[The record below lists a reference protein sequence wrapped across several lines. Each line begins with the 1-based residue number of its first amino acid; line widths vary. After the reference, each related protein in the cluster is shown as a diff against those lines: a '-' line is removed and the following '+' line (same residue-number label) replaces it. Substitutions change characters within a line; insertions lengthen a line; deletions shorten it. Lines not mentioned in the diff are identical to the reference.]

1 MHLLQSAYS
10 FIVNALPQSTHSF
23 ISKGLPMPLTGRCL
37 CGAVSYTSDSEPQ
50 SVTYCHCDDCR
61 RVGSAFNVGVC
72 VPASTFQ
79 LSGKTKGYESTND
92 EGHTKIREFCPEC
105 GSQLF
110 TRYPDLVFIKAGT
123 LDHSENLQPT
133 REIWTEMTVPW
144 SKIPDGLDK
153 FPRSSTWGNS
163 QPGTL
168 YERHL

>member
-1 MHLLQSAYS
+1 M
-10 FIVNALPQSTHSF
+10 T
-23 ISKGLPMPLTGRCL
+23 LTGRCL
-37 CGAVSYTSDSEPQ
+37 CGAVRYISDSKPQ
-50 SVTYCHCDDCR
+50 SVTYCHCDDCS
-61 RVGSAFNVGVC
+61 RVTGSAFNVGVG

-92 EGHTKIREFCPEC
+92 EGRTKIREFCPEC

-123 LDHSENLQPT
+123 LDHSEGLQPT
-133 REIWTEMTVPW
+133 REIWTEMAVPW

-153 FPRSSTWGNS
+153 FPRSSTWGSS

-168 YERHL
+168 

>member
-1 MHLLQSAYS
+1 
-10 FIVNALPQSTHSF
+10 
-23 ISKGLPMPLTGRCL
+23 MPLTGRCL
-37 CGAVSYTSDSEPQ
+37 CGAVRYTSDAEPQ

-61 RVGSAFNVGVC
+61 RVTGSAFNVGVG

-123 LDHSENLQPT
+123 LDHSEDLQPT
-133 REIWTEMTVPW
+133 REIWTEMAVPW
-144 SKIPDGLDK
+144 SKIPDGLHK
-153 FPRSSTWGNS
+153 FPRGTSS
-163 QPGTL
+163 QPIA
-168 YERHL
+168 R